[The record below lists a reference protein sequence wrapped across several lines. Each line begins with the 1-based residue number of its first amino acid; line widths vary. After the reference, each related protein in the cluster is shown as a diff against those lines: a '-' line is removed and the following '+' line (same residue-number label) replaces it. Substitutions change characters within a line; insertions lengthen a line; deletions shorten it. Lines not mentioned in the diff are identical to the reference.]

1 MKDRTIQRLVAEG
14 RLVHKRELDP
24 ATKQVALYIDEAS
37 IDALARP
44 APLAV
49 VQPAGAETSLTAP
62 MTLEMLKKLERVEE
76 EIEQRIKELS
86 GLHKE
91 REPMPLWLT
100 IDQAAR
106 VSGLPADFLKQKI
119 KDGSL
124 SPLDVGKGRRGGRWR
139 LRKDDLGSI

>member
-1 MKDRTIQRLVAEG
+1 MAPDPVIATTWLRKSEAARRLGMKDRTIQRLVAEG

-86 GLHKE
+86 
-91 REPMPLWLT
+91 
-100 IDQAAR
+100 
-106 VSGLPADFLKQKI
+106 
-119 KDGSL
+119 
-124 SPLDVGKGRRGGRWR
+124 
-139 LRKDDLGSI
+139 